1 MTPAIRLVGLD
12 LDGTVLDSQK
22 RLTPRTAAAIR
33 RAIAAGCAVLPAT
46 GRNRG
51 GLPEA
56 FVRIPG
62 VRWAVLA
69 NGAVVMDLA
78 ANEVVIENPL
88 PKADALAAFAL
99 LEPYDLMLDVYLEG
113 KAFTSRAA
121 FARLKQF
128 APAAMLEYFRATR
141 TVLDDLPGWLAAQT
155 APIEKLTMLFRDL
168 AQRQS
173 AWQRL
178 EAAGRW
184 AVTSSIPNNIELN
197 AVGVD
202 KGMALLA
209 LAERLGLHKEQ
220 VMACGDS
227 SNDLAML
234 RAVGLPVAMGNASGE
249 VKALAS
255 VVTGT
260 NDEDGV
266 AQALER
272 YVLGE
277 T

>member
-1 MTPAIRLVGLD
+1 MTTQIRVVGLD
-12 LDGTVLDSQK
+12 LDGTVLNSQK
-22 RLTPRTAAAIR
+22 QLTPRTAAAIR

-46 GRNRG
+46 GRTRG
-51 GLPEA
+51 GVPQELLD
-56 FVRIPG
+56 IPG

-69 NGAVVMDLA
+69 NGAVVWDFA
-78 ANEVVIENPL
+78 AGKPLLENPL
-88 PKADALAAFAL
+88 SKVDALAAFPL
-99 LEPYDLMLDVYLEG
+99 LADYDVMLDVYMEG
-113 KAFTSRAA
+113 KAFTSAAA
-121 FARLKQF
+121 FARVEQF
-128 APAAMLEYFRATR
+128 APAAMLGYFRATR
-141 TVLDDLPGWLAAQT
+141 TVVDDLPAWLAAQT
-155 APIEKLTMLFRDL
+155 APVEKLTMLFTGE

-173 AWQRL
+173 AWRRL

-209 LAERLGLHKEQ
+209 LAERLGCGREQ

-234 RAVGLPVAMGNASGE
+234 RAVGLPVAMGNAGEE
-249 VKALAS
+249 VKALAKA
-255 VVTGT
+255 VTGT

-272 YVLGE
+272 YVLGQ
-277 T
+277 

>member
-1 MTPAIRLVGLD
+1 MTPDIRVVGLD
-12 LDGTVLDSQK
+12 LDGTVLNSQK
-22 RLTPRTAAAIR
+22 QLTPRTAGAIR
-33 RAIAAGCAVLPAT
+33 RALDAGCAVLPAT
-46 GRNRG
+46 GRTRG

-56 FVRIPG
+56 FTAIPG

-69 NGAVVMDLA
+69 NGAVVLDLA
-78 ANEVVIENPL
+78 TGEPILQNPL
-88 PKADALAAFAL
+88 AREDALAAFPL
-99 LEPYDLMLDVYLEG
+99 LAEYDVMLDVYQAG
-113 KAFTSRAA
+113 KAFTSAAA
-121 FARLKQF
+121 FARVEQF
-128 APAAMLEYFRATR
+128 APPAMLAYFRATR
-141 TVLDDLPGWLAAQT
+141 TVVDDLAAWLAAQT
-155 APIEKLTMLFRDL
+155 APVEKLTMLFTDPRQRRQAWDKL
-168 AQRQS
+168 AR
-173 AWQRL
+173 
-178 EAAGRW
+178 AGRW

-209 LAERLGLHKEQ
+209 LAKRLGFGKEQ

-234 RAVGLPVAMGNASGE
+234 RAVGLPVAMGNASDE
-249 VKALAS
+249 VKALAKA
-255 VVTGT
+255 VTGT

-277 T
+277 